1 MPLLLSSDVVNLCHP
16 KWRCASRIQGQVTA
30 AWAKSKAEMKGSEEG
45 ALVSIKIWTLAGGD
59 CGDASKTTGSSVF
72 HSVTFRFRRNDV
84 PAMQLRRG
92 MSCPFVMFALPASKH
107 FESFSW
113 VSTGSRASA
122 QERVDLGAA
131 ILGYPRS
138 HALLLS

>member
-1 MPLLLSSDVVNLCHP
+1 
-16 KWRCASRIQGQVTA
+16 
-30 AWAKSKAEMKGSEEG
+30 MKGSEEG

-84 PAMQLRRG
+84 PAMQLWRG

-113 VSTGSRASA
+113 SRPARGPRLKS
-122 QERVDLGAA
+122 EWTLGLPSWVTPDLT
-131 ILGYPRS
+131 LYY
-138 HALLLS
+138 

>member
-1 MPLLLSSDVVNLCHP
+1 
-16 KWRCASRIQGQVTA
+16 
-30 AWAKSKAEMKGSEEG
+30 MKGFEEG

-72 HSVTFRFRRNDV
+72 HSVTFRYRMNDV

-107 FESFSW
+107 FEASARLH
-113 VSTGSRASA
+113 GLAGLGLRASGPWGCH
-122 QERVDLGAA
+122 LGLPQ
-131 ILGYPRS
+131 ISRS
-138 HALLLS
+138 TI